1 MTKLETLKALPTPND
16 LRQSV
21 SQVQKVLDET
31 TQRLNLVVSQ
41 VQELNELQKLPE
53 LITEQV
59 TTALAPLATLRQDVQ
74 HILTAFDQ
82 VTTAQRLTLD
92 TLAQDISRK
101 SVKAMA
107 TKVQALEPPIQAL
120 TDSANKII
128 DGIRV
133 SMNLLKTET
142 GKISA
147 LPGQLKTD
155 LSAAKDD
162 LIEKTGKLV
171 KASNSLKAQTDRAQA
186 QPWKAWGL
194 LVIASMLGALLAA
207 AGQAGLSWLLPPSEL
222 QTNAAWMQTVWAK
235 ATPDEKELLNRIAL
249 RPAP

>member
-21 SQVQKVLDET
+21 SQMQKVLDQT
-31 TQRLNLVVSQ
+31 TQRLNVVVSQ

-59 TTALAPLATLRQDVQ
+59 SLTLAPLETLRQDVES
-74 HILTAFDQ
+74 IRSAFDQ

-92 TLAQDISRK
+92 TLAQEISRK

-107 TKVQALEPPIQAL
+107 TKVQALDPPIKAL
-120 TDSANKII
+120 TDSTNKIF

-133 SMNLLKTET
+133 SMNLLTTET

-147 LPGQLKTD
+147 LPGALKTD
-155 LSAAKDD
+155 LGLSAGD
-162 LIEKTGKLV
+162 LKTESGKLV
-171 KASNSLKAQTDRAQA
+171 TAALKLKGETDRARA

-194 LVIASMLGALLAA
+194 LVIASMLGALLVA
-207 AGQAGLSWLLPPSEL
+207 AGQAGLSWLLPPSAL
-222 QTNAAWMQTVWAK
+222 QKDASWMQTVWAK
-235 ATPDEKELLNRIAL
+235 ATPDEKELLNRIAS